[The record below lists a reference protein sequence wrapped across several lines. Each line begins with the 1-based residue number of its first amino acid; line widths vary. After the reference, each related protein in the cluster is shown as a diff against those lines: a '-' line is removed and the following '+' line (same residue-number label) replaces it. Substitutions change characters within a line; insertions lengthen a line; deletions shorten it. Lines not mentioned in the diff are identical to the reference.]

1 MDEAEAIGSGHK
13 LEGLFDAAA
22 LPHQLSSISTC
33 LTQLLSGLDDIGGRR
48 PSSQSAVW
56 AEQQRATLQ
65 QAAALCD
72 AAMAPRREIEVA
84 SQSTWSSLRE
94 LLDEAPLAEVEHALK
109 GSSLSGEH
117 D

>member
-1 MDEAEAIGSGHK
+1 VVQDDDVDEAEAIGSGHK

-56 AEQQRATLQ
+56 AELGRYKT
-65 QAAALCD
+65 QAEK
-72 AAMAPRREIEVA
+72 PEV
-84 SQSTWSSLRE
+84 
-94 LLDEAPLAEVEHALK
+94 
-109 GSSLSGEH
+109 
-117 D
+117 